1 MMRALRTL
9 RFFVGT
15 SCALLAAAAQA
26 ADFSSVA
33 PPYGVMYDAPTQ
45 KGRKLHIAP
54 AGMPVEV
61 LLTSGD
67 WARVRDASGDLS
79 WVPSGALLP
88 RRTLIVEVDQAAIR
102 AAESDNAP
110 VVFTASKGV
119 LLELAEPIKSGWI
132 RVRHRDGESGF
143 IKASEVWGD

>member
-1 MMRALRTL
+1 M
-9 RFFVGT
+9 
-15 SCALLAAAAQA
+15 
-26 ADFSSVA
+26 
-33 PPYGVMYDAPTQ
+33 
-45 KGRKLHIAP
+45 
-54 AGMPVEV
+54 
-61 LLTSGD
+61 
-67 WARVRDASGDLS
+67 RDASGDLS
-79 WVPSGALLP
+79 WVPSGSLLP

-102 AAESDNAP
+102 ASDSDNAA

>member
-1 MMRALRTL
+1 MHALRTL
-9 RFFVGT
+9 KFFVGT
-15 SCALLAAAAQA
+15 SCVLLAAATHA

-33 PPYGVMYDAPTQ
+33 PPYTVMYDAPTQ

-67 WARVRDASGDLS
+67 WARVRDASGELS
-79 WVPSGALLP
+79 WVSLSSLLP
-88 RRTLIVEVDQAAIR
+88 RRTLVVEVDQANIR
-102 AAESDNAP
+102 ASESESAP
-110 VVFTASKGV
+110 VVFTATKGV
-119 LLELAEPIKSGWI
+119 VLELAEPIKSGWI

-143 IKASEVWGD
+143 IRASEVWGD

>member
-1 MMRALRTL
+1 MRALRNL
-9 RFFVGT
+9 KFFFGAA
-15 SCALLAAAAQA
+15 CALLDTAAQA

-33 PPYGVMYDAPTQ
+33 PPYAVMYDAPTQ

-61 LLTSGD
+61 LLTRGD
-67 WARVRDASGDLS
+67 WARVRDASGELS
-79 WVPSGALLP
+79 WLQSSALLP

-102 AAESDNAP
+102 SAESESAP
-110 VVFTASKGV
+110 VVFTVAKGV
-119 LLELAEPIKSGWI
+119 LLELAEPIRSGWI

-143 IKASEVWGD
+143 IRAAEVWGD

>member
-1 MMRALRTL
+1 MRTLRTL
-9 RFFVGT
+9 KFFAGT
-15 SCALLAAAAQA
+15 SCALLAVAALA

-33 PPYGVMYDAPTQ
+33 PPYAVMYDAPTQ

-67 WARVRDASGDLS
+67 WARVRDASGELS
-79 WVPSGALLP
+79 WVPSGSLLP
-88 RRTLIVEVDQAAIR
+88 RRTLVVEVDQAAIR
-102 AAESDNAP
+102 AAESESAP
-110 VVFTASKGV
+110 VVFTVAKGV
-119 LLELAEPIKSGWI
+119 LLELAEPIRSGWI

>member
-1 MMRALRTL
+1 
-9 RFFVGT
+9 
-15 SCALLAAAAQA
+15 
-26 ADFSSVA
+26 
-33 PPYGVMYDAPTQ
+33 
-45 KGRKLHIAP
+45 
-54 AGMPVEV
+54 
-61 LLTSGD
+61 
-67 WARVRDASGDLS
+67 
-79 WVPSGALLP
+79 LLP

-102 AAESDNAP
+102 ASENDNAP

>member
-1 MMRALRTL
+1 MRILKL
-9 RFFVGT
+9 LSCV

-33 PPYGVMYDAPTQ
+33 PPYAVMYDAPTQ

-67 WARVRDASGDLS
+67 WARVRDAAGELS
-79 WVPSGALLP
+79 WVQAGALLP
-88 RRTLIVEVDQAAIR
+88 RRTLIVEVDPATIR
-102 AAESDNAP
+102 ASESESAP
-110 VVFTASKGV
+110 VVFTAAKGV
-119 LLELAEPIKSGWI
+119 LLELAEPIRSGWI
-132 RVRHRDGESGF
+132 KVRHRDGESGF
-143 IKASEVWGD
+143 IRASEVWGD